1 MFLRSTNRKKDGKDH
16 RYFSVVENRRLSSGK
31 TAQRT
36 VLYLGEVND
45 KQESSWR
52 KTLEVFDEGRQS
64 SGNLSLFPEDREIPV
79 DAVDALQVK
88 LSGLE
93 LRRPRAF
100 GNCWLACQTWR
111 QLELDHFW
119 QQRLPDGREA
129 VSWEKVLQ
137 LLVVN
142 RLIDPGSELR
152 VHRHW
157 FLHSAMDELLGVDF
171 AVAEKDRLYRCL
183 DRLLDHK
190 QDLFVWL
197 RQRWVDLF
205 QADFE
210 VLLYDLTSTYFEGAM
225 EDNPKAKRGY
235 SRDKRPDCLQVVIAL
250 VVTPDG
256 FPLAYEVMNGNT
268 SERTTLRGFLD
279 KIENTYGKA
288 KRMWV
293 MDRGIPTEEILAEMR
308 DPSRPMSY
316 LVGTPKSKIK
326 QHEKKWLELPWRKV
340 RDSVEVKLFEQDGE
354 LYVLAKSEG
363 RQLKEIAIRRKKLVR
378 LLRKLRAMRHSL
390 PTRDQL
396 MMRIGA
402 AKSEAGRAFSFVQIQ
417 LPEARQPV
425 TRESFRFSVD
435 KSKLKEAE
443 LRDGHYLLRSNAD
456 GEDPAVLW
464 TRYVQLTQIEAV
476 FRSLKSE
483 LGIRPVYHRLEH
495 RVDAHILVAF
505 LAYCLQVTLKNRLR
519 LQAPGLTPAAV
530 LDKLSAIQMIDV
542 WVPTVDG
549 RWLILPRY
557 TQPEKDTLLLL
568 QKLHLELP
576 AQPSP
581 RITSLASAAQATGS
595 RSASSDLW

>member
-52 KTLEVFDEGRQS
+52 KTLEVFDEDRQT
-64 SGNLSLFPEDREIPV
+64 SGNLSLFPEDREIPA

-111 QLELDHFW
+111 QLELDRFW

-142 RLIDPGSELR
+142 RLIDPGSEWR

-157 FLHSAMDELLGVDF
+157 FLNSAMDELLDVDF
-171 AVAEKDRLYRCL
+171 AVAEKDRLYQCL

-190 QDLFVWL
+190 KDLFVWL
-197 RQRWVDLF
+197 RQRCVDLF

-256 FPLAYEVMNGNT
+256 FPLAYEVMDGNT

-279 KIENTYGKA
+279 RIEATYGKA

-316 LVGTPKSKIK
+316 LAGTPKSKIK
-326 QHEKKWLELPWRKV
+326 QHEKKWLAAAVAQSSRLVGSETV
-340 RDSVEVKLFEQDGE
+340 R
-354 LYVLAKSEG
+354 
-363 RQLKEIAIRRKKLVR
+363 
-378 LLRKLRAMRHSL
+378 
-390 PTRDQL
+390 
-396 MMRIGA
+396 
-402 AKSEAGRAFSFVQIQ
+402 AGRRVVCVGQKRRTA
-417 LPEARQPV
+417 
-425 TRESFRFSVD
+425 
-435 KSKLKEAE
+435 
-443 LRDGHYLLRSNAD
+443 
-456 GEDPAVLW
+456 
-464 TRYVQLTQIEAV
+464 IE
-476 FRSLKSE
+476 R
-483 LGIRPVYHRLEH
+483 
-495 RVDAHILVAF
+495 
-505 LAYCLQVTLKNRLR
+505 
-519 LQAPGLTPAAV
+519 
-530 LDKLSAIQMIDV
+530 
-542 WVPTVDG
+542 G
-549 RWLILPRY
+549 R
-557 TQPEKDTLLLL
+557 
-568 QKLHLELP
+568 HP
-576 AQPSP
+576 AQE
-581 RITSLASAAQATGS
+581 TGS
-595 RSASSDLW
+595 FITQTTGDAPQRCATACQRAIN